1 MVIRYIG
8 MGLLR
13 WAYWAMAFCELFLAQ
28 QNICIACSAT
38 AIVTHNTILTMKNL
52 KIYLAFRLF
61 STYLDIAVFWFFVL
75 NKHCFF
81 LVIIDVIFCTVI
93 ANKSWMTLRPFD
105 ILSHFSHLQ
114 HGICSAF
121 QKLIRPWHKRQK
133 ATIQKFKEIETD
145 S

>member
-38 AIVTHNTILTMKNL
+38 AIVTHNAIPTMKNL
-52 KIYLAFRLF
+52 IMKELYLAFCL
-61 STYLDIAVFWFFVL
+61 LLIWAVFRFFVL

-81 LVIIDVIFCTVI
+81 FIVVIFCTVI

-105 ILSHFSHLQ
+105 ILSHFSHLR